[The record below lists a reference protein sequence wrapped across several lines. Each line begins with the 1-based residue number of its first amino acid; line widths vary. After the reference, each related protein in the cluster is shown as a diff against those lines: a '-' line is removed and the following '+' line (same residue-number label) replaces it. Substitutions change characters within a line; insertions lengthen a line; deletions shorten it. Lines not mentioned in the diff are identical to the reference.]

1 MARLD
6 LPTLVMHGLQD
17 ELIPPANGRLL
28 AARLPR
34 ARLLELPE
42 ASHWVMTDCTA
53 ACLAA
58 IQEHL
63 HQHRVTT

>member
-1 MARLD
+1 MPA
-6 LPTLVMHGLQD
+6 LVVHGLQD
-17 ELIPPANGRLL
+17 GLIPPANGRLL
-28 AARLPR
+28 ASRLPR
-34 ARLLELPE
+34 ARLLELSG

-63 HQHRVTT
+63 HEHRVTP